1 VARAADARRQ
11 ADVTGHDLILVGG
24 GLANGLIALRVKAA
38 RPHARVLL
46 VEPGPG
52 LGGNH
57 TWSFYDS
64 DLDAGQRAWLAP
76 LVVHRW
82 PFHDVRFPAASRRL
96 GMGYNSLTSARFDAV
111 VRAAVGEAGWLRAA
125 AASVEPHAVV
135 LSDGRR
141 LSAPAVIDGRGA
153 GPSRHLALGYQK
165 FVGQELRLAAP
176 HGLAMR
182 VVMDATVAQT
192 DGYRFVYLLPFAPD
206 RVLVEDTRY
215 SDGPEL
221 APPVLREAIAAYAA
235 GQGWRPVETLREETG
250 VPVLLDAAAA
260 FDAAHEASLPTVVSL
275 HATKALG
282 IGEGGFV
289 ASRDPAVIADI
300 RRRSNFGFDGSR
312 DASLAGCNGKL
323 SEYGAAL
330 GMAALD
336 TWPLQ
341 RLQLQAV
348 LAYYRAALS
357 DVAGVRIADGLG
369 EIWVCS
375 TLNIEAPEPVI
386 LEAERQLA
394 HAGIATRR
402 WWGRGLQGHQAF
414 RGLPRATLANSE
426 ALAARTLGLPCWP
439 GLETEAV
446 DEVVGIVRRV
456 SRS

>member
-1 VARAADARRQ
+1 MAAPKRKIDGVADAAPAVRVSATRPWDLTQPPRIPVARPR
-11 ADVTGHDLILVGG
+11 
-24 GLANGLIALRVKAA
+24 
-38 RPHARVLL
+38 
-46 VEPGPG
+46 
-52 LGGNH
+52 
-57 TWSFYDS
+57 
-64 DLDAGQRAWLAP
+64 LAP
-76 LVVHRW
+76 LEAALPYLHAVDDSRTYSNFG
-82 PFHDVRFPAASRRL
+82 PMNARFEARLAERL
-96 GMGYNSLTSARFDAV
+96 GL
-111 VRAAVGEAGWLRAA
+111 EAGCVVTCNNATTGLTLALQAAAAGGGRYCMMPAWTFAATAHAAIAAGLVPFLVDADPRSGALTPQIARDALRAA
-125 AASVEPHAVV
+125 PGRVAAVV
-135 LSDGRR
+135 PVAPFGRP
-141 LSAPAVIDGRGA
+141 LDPEAWDLFQEISGVSVVI
-153 GPSRHLALGYQK
+153 
-165 FVGQELRLAAP
+165 
-176 HGLAMR
+176 
-182 VVMDATVAQT
+182 
-192 DGYRFVYLLPFAPD
+192 
-206 RVLVEDTRY
+206 
-215 SDGPEL
+215 
-221 APPVLREAIAAYAA
+221 
-235 GQGWRPVETLREETG
+235 
-250 VPVLLDAAAA
+250 DAAAG
-260 FDAAHEASLPTVVSL
+260 FDALRPATAPAVVSL